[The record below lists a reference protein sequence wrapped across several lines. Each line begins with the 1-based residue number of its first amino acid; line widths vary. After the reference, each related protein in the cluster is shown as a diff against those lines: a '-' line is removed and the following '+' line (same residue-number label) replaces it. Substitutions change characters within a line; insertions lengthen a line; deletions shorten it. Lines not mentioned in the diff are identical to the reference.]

1 MNRTVHPRLP
11 QAGADGSRL
20 GRMPKTPRLGSGG
33 LTARRRVQ
41 VAAALAL
48 SSMLAVGE
56 LPMAAAI
63 TGPQDPAAPARQVPA
78 APKGCRVTGKVTMT
92 SLARTP
98 ARPARGAGASA
109 TETTPPAP
117 ALVVTPLPGA
127 TIVVH
132 QGGRLVLAT
141 STDIEGKF
149 TILFTPGQTFKV
161 SAEQTGFAAVDHELT
176 LTELPCDTTLDFVL
190 TVIPGDQPLP
200 GPAQAAPAGAAS
212 APQPATGQTN
222 PVTAPTSGVV
232 SPAGTGVKPAVS
244 SQSAP
249 AEAGRFTQLTVQ
261 ADANGAATLEATP
274 PDTSGDLA
282 RLLPPGFS
290 LQGASADAVTVNA
303 SNDAMSVDRGVLSD
317 RMNAIGQGQFDPATG
332 QFAAG
337 FGPAGGSGGAGGV
350 GGDNALAQ
358 NGGGRGGGGGGR
370 GGGFALG
377 GRAGRGQSPYQ
388 GSMTVNYGGSSLDS
402 VALQPVN
409 GVITPQPSLPFNRVS
424 FGGTIGGPLKIPGL
438 YDDTNRRT
446 NFQINYTGNHST
458 TLQQSFT
465 TVPTD
470 AMRNGDFS
478 GSAVQLINPQT
489 GQPFQ
494 NNQIPANMID
504 PSAQALLN
512 FIPRANVPG
521 ATTNNFENA
530 ATTLATGN
538 SISLRLTQ
546 NLTPTLPTRGAG
558 GGRGGG
564 GGGGGRGGGGGGGRG
579 LSINLS
585 VQLQYR
591 ESQGQTFNVIPQF
604 EGATTSRSVT
614 APIQLTV
621 SKGRTTNILSI
632 NYARSNSSSAN
643 PFTNTTNATGLAGI
657 QYPAGDAISTLPL
670 NFGVPNLTFDNFN
683 LRLGAASVRQ
693 DTRVTASYTFA
704 HPFKKHQVRMGADF
718 RHDASLTESN
728 SNARGTFTYTGL
740 YTTDGAQVARTS
752 GADVADF
759 LLGLPEQAS
768 LQAGGN
774 TNLRERAFDT
784 YLDDNWQASSRLTFS
799 LGIRWEV
806 TMPYDEVNGQ
816 MANLD
821 VTPEFTAAQVVCPVA
836 VTGVCGPMG
845 TLSGTTFPAGLVK
858 TDWKDVGPR
867 IGVAYRVLPKTILRS
882 SYSITY
888 NGASYASIARQLV
901 GQPPFAFA
909 ETNVGSLADP
919 LTTETGL
926 EGVEGVTTNNYGVD
940 PNYVVGRIQMWNATV
955 SRDLYRNWTFIVGY
969 TGTKGTDLDLLRA
982 PNRNSDG
989 TLRIAGV
996 QPFIWESSGGHS
1008 ILNLGNFQVRRR
1020 LAHGF
1025 SGGLNYTLSRSM
1037 DNASSLGAGGAVVAQ
1052 NDQDLAA
1059 EYALS
1064 NFNQTHNFAADV
1076 LWELPFGLNRKWF
1089 SNGGVLAAL
1098 FGEWSMTATFSAHSG
1113 SPFTPRVVGATSS
1126 VANGTSGSL
1135 RANLVPGVPIP
1146 LADPSLLSFFNTAAF
1161 QVPAVGDFGT
1171 SPRNVIVGPG
1181 GHVVN
1186 LSFNRDMRIGGNR
1199 AVTLQVNASNL
1210 FNTIQWT
1217 SIDTNVNSATFGEVT
1232 RFAGMRTITVN
1243 LRFRF

>member
-1 MNRTVHPRLP
+1 MV
-11 QAGADGSRL
+11 
-20 GRMPKTPRLGSGG
+20 
-33 LTARRRVQ
+33 
-41 VAAALAL
+41 
-48 SSMLAVGE
+48 AVGE
-56 LPMAAAI
+56 LPMTAAV
-63 TGPQDPAAPARQVPA
+63 GRPQDPVAQTTPAKQAPA

-92 SLARTP
+92 SVARTP
-98 ARPARGAGASA
+98 ARPARGAGAAS

-117 ALVVTPLPGA
+117 TLVVTPLPGA

-132 QGGRLVLAT
+132 QAARLVVAT
-141 STDIEGKF
+141 STDAEGKF
-149 TILFTPGQTFKV
+149 AILFTPGQTFKV
-161 SAEQTGFAAVDHELT
+161 SAEQTGFAPVDHDLT
-176 LTELPCDTTLDFVL
+176 LAELPCDTTLDFVL

-200 GPAQAAPAGAAS
+200 GPGQAAPTGAAS
-212 APQPATGQTN
+212 ATQVATGQPN
-222 PVTAPTSGVV
+222 PVTPPTSGAISTAGAGAKPVV
-232 SPAGTGVKPAVS
+232 AG
-244 SQSAP
+244 QSAP
-249 AEAGRFTQLTVQ
+249 GASGRFTQLTLQ

-290 LQGASADAVTVNA
+290 MQGANADAVTVNA
-303 SNDAMSVDRGVLSD
+303 SSDAVSVDRSALND

-337 FGPAGGSGGAGGV
+337 FGPTGGLG
-350 GGDNALAQ
+350 GGDSALGQ
-358 NGGGRGGGGGGR
+358 NGGGPGGGGRGGGGGGR
-370 GGGFALG
+370 GGGFVLG
-377 GRAGRGQSPYQ
+377 GRAGRGQSLYQ
-388 GSMTVNYGGSSLDS
+388 GSMTVNYGGSTLDS

-409 GVITPQPSLPFNRVS
+409 GIATPQPSLPFNRVS
-424 FGGTIGGPLKIPGL
+424 FGGTIGGPLRIPGL
-438 YDDTNRRT
+438 YGDTSRRT

-470 AMRNGDFS
+470 AMRSGDFS
-478 GSAVQLINPQT
+478 TSSVQLINPQT
-489 GQPFQ
+489 GQPFL

-530 ATTLATGN
+530 ATTLSTGN

-558 GGRGGG
+558 GGGRGGG
-564 GGGGGRGGGGGGGRG
+564 GGGGGRGGGGGGGRA
-579 LSINLS
+579 LSIVLS

-591 ESQGQTFNVIPQF
+591 QSQGQTFNVIPQF
-604 EGATTSRSVT
+604 QGTTTSHSVA
-614 APIQLTV
+614 APVSLTI
-621 SKGRTTNILSI
+621 SKGRTTNIFSV
-632 NYARSNSSSAN
+632 NYARSDSSSAN
-643 PFTNTTNATGLAGI
+643 PFTNTMNAASLAGI
-657 QYPAGDAISTLPL
+657 QYPTGDGISTLPL

-693 DTRVTASYTFA
+693 DTRVTASYTLA
-704 HPFKKHQVRMGADF
+704 HPFKKHQVRIGADF
-718 RHDASLTESN
+718 RNDASLTESN
-728 SNARGTFTYTGL
+728 ANARGTFTYTGL
-740 YTTDGAQVARTS
+740 YTTDGAQAARDS
-752 GADVADF
+752 GADFADF

-774 TNLRERAFDT
+774 TNLREHAFDT
-784 YLDDNWQASSRLTFS
+784 YLDDNWQASPKLTFS
-799 LGIRWEV
+799 LGVRWEV
-806 TMPYDEVNGQ
+806 TMPYYDLNGQ

-821 VTPEFTAAQVVCPVA
+821 VTPGFTAAQVVCPVV
-836 VTGVCGPMG
+836 VTGVCSPTG
-845 TLSGTTFPAGLVK
+845 TLSGTTFPAGLIK

-909 ETNVGSLADP
+909 ETNAGSLSDP

-926 EGVEGVTTNNYGVD
+926 EGVQGVTTNNYGVD

-969 TGTKGTDLDLLRA
+969 TGTKGADLDLLRA
-982 PNRNSDG
+982 PNRNPDG

-1064 NFNQTHNFAADV
+1064 NFNQTHNLAADV

-1126 VANGTSGSL
+1126 VANGTSGAL
-1135 RANLVPGVPIP
+1135 RANLVPGVPIQ
-1146 LADPSLLSFFNTAAF
+1146 LADPSLLTFFNTAAF

-1171 SPRNVIVGPG
+1171 SPRNVIIGPG

-1186 LSFNRDMRIGGNR
+1186 LTFNRDMRIGGTR

-1217 SIDTNVNSATFGEVT
+1217 SIDTNVNSVTFGEVT